1 MNTQLALLALFFATS
16 LGHAHAA
23 GDARRGADTFAEE
36 CGDCHSLTPGKN
48 KKGPTLNGI
57 NGRKSGTIG
66 DFAGYSDAI
75 KQAGITWTPE
85 QIDTYIAHPR
95 KVIPAGKMKYD
106 GLADASARADVVAY
120 LMSAR

>member
-1 MNTQLALLALFFATS
+1 MAGMFTV
-16 LGHAHAA
+16 AA
-23 GDARRGADTFAEE
+23 
-36 CGDCHSLTPGKN
+36 
-48 KKGPTLNGI
+48 
-57 NGRKSGTIG
+57 
-66 DFAGYSDAI
+66 AI
-75 KQAGITWTPE
+75 RQAGIVWTPE